1 MNPEM
6 VAILGVGIAGL
17 GVGASLAAL
26 ILSGQ
31 RSLTERMLTG
41 QKTLSDRMEAG
52 HKALSDRMEAGH
64 KALSDRMDRIEDTI
78 QALSDRVSRL
88 EGAFQLLLT
97 QLTGSPDL
105 PEPAA
110 RSDRTRRSQRQRVTP
125 ALKPAGGMAPDLAEW
140 EAPLAG
146 PMPPRHTRDRPASWT
161 VSSWNLIL
169 ECAPEAGRLPVVTLD
184 RKLSRL
190 AGATRV

>member
-6 VAILGVGIAGL
+6 AAILGVGIAGL

-41 QKTLSDRMEAG
+41 QK
-52 HKALSDRMEAGH
+52 ALSDRMEAGH
-64 KALSDRMDRIEDTI
+64 KTLSDRMDRIEDTI

-105 PEPAA
+105 PEPA
-110 RSDRTRRSQRQRVTP
+110 P
-125 ALKPAGGMAPDLAEW
+125 APTGPDVVSAIES
-140 EAPLAG
+140 
-146 PMPPRHTRDRPASWT
+146 PRP
-161 VSSWNLIL
+161 
-169 ECAPEAGRLPVVTLD
+169 
-184 RKLSRL
+184 
-190 AGATRV
+190 